1 MRHAIAALLVFAFVG
16 EALAEGTS
24 VRDADVRSAIRDYE
38 ALSYD
43 AVIPRLVKA
52 LSRKDLVES
61 DRRHAL
67 AYLARTYA
75 IFKRSAEAESTFD
88 ELLQRDPSFAPADSE
103 SPRIREA
110 YVAAKARRVVAAPLP
125 PEIATPAPVVTATAT
140 PPPPAQGK
148 TWLWVA
154 GGLVVAAGIATLL
167 ILRPWE
173 DDEPGRTVPDSQLG
187 RFDLP

>member
-1 MRHAIAALLVFAFVG
+1 MRHVIAALLVLALVG
-16 EALAEGTS
+16 EALAQGS
-24 VRDADVRSAIRDYE
+24 GVRDPEVRGAIRDYE

-52 LSRKDLVES
+52 LSRQDLIES
-61 DRRHAL
+61 DRRYAL

-75 IFKRSAEAESTFD
+75 IFKRSAEAESTFH

-110 YVAAKARRVVAAPLP
+110 YVAAKARRVLMAPLP
-125 PEIATPAPVVTATAT
+125 PEIAAPAPVVTATAA
-140 PPPPAQGK
+140 PPPPTHDK

-154 GGLVVAAGIATLL
+154 GGVVITAGIATLL

-173 DDEPGRTVPDSQLG
+173 DDEPGRRVPDSQLG